1 MEEELAM
8 KKIDDINSTYDENR
22 MAMYDG
28 KYVFVNP
35 ISEDNI
41 KSMRD
46 NMSPEDVKSFDNF
59 VDTAWRW

>member
-1 MEEELAM
+1 MTQTS
-8 KKIDDINSTYDENR
+8 NYTYKNIVEWH
-22 MAMYDG
+22 DG

-35 ISEDNI
+35 ISEENI

-59 VDTAWRW
+59 IDTAWR